1 MIEKIAQIKSEYL
14 IDLVRLKNYIVRIVY
29 LAKIAKDTLDTHLTT
44 TLKTQPHQTSNIKQT
59 IQAQTIVKKR

>member
-1 MIEKIAQIKSEYL
+1 M
-14 IDLVRLKNYIVRIVY
+14 VRLKNYIVRIVY

-44 TLKTQPHQTSNIKQT
+44 TLKTQPPQTSNIKQT

>member
-14 IDLVRLKNYIVRIVY
+14 VDLVRLKNYIVRIVY

-44 TLKTQPHQTSNIKQT
+44 TLKTQPHQILNIKQT
-59 IQAQTIVKKR
+59 IQAQTIV